1 MKQRIGLILV
11 IILLIG
17 ASFTGFYVDHLLT
30 SSTQGVKLVG
40 LCVANETSSFNYFYH
55 SSSVSTTSTRIAYST
70 TITTDHSTTFVTSF
84 QSTVTGYFT
93 KEGYGATESYWGAN
107 DTVCS
112 YQQFNSSP

>member
-1 MKQRIGLILV
+1 MKQRIGISRIGLILV

-17 ASFTGFYVDHLLT
+17 ASSFIGFYVDHLLT

-55 SSSVSTTSTRIAYST
+55 SSSVSTMSTRITYST
-70 TITTDHSTTFVTSF
+70 TITTDHSTAFVTSF

-93 KEGYGATESYWGAN
+93 KEGYGATELLGRK
-107 DTVCS
+107 
-112 YQQFNSSP
+112 